1 MKPNQCVQPSADC
14 ALGLVLHHEPAVA
27 HAGRYPAMAVLADMD
42 AILADDVLDD
52 ESSEGSK
59 CEEIERLI
67 GRVDW
72 STVRDSILSVL
83 ADSGRRR
90 RDHEVAAEVL
100 WGAVL
105 DGREMPADRVIAL
118 LYNRFDPRG
127 EAEDNLVWSITSK
140 LKRVDY
146 LSDYEPLQDPGV
158 KAELAAI
165 RAG

>member
-1 MKPNQCVQPSADC
+1 
-14 ALGLVLHHEPAVA
+14 
-27 HAGRYPAMAVLADMD
+27 MAVLADIN

-59 CEEIERLI
+59 CEQIERLI
-67 GRVDW
+67 KGVGW
-72 STVRDSILSVL
+72 PKIRDSILALL
-83 ADSGRRR
+83 ADSERRR
-90 RDHEVAAEVL
+90 RDYEVAAEVL

-118 LYNRFDPRG
+118 LYNRFRFESPGDV
-127 EAEDNLVWSITSK
+127 EENLVWSITSK
-140 LKRVDY
+140 LKRVGY
-146 LSDYEPLQDPGV
+146 LSEYEPLQDAGV